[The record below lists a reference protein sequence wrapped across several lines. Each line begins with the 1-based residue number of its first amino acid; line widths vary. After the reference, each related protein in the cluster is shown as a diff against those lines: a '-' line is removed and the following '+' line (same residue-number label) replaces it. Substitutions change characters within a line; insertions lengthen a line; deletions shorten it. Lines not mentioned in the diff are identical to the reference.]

1 MKNGRKSM
9 VGKNAIKPFLNQF
22 EERMKVIAI
31 VDFIVNR
38 TGKKEKLEDKFDNED
53 MTNLIFTTLLFIMDE
68 SLEESNE
75 CDMLS
80 IEVFLEEHVME
91 YYKLVLNQE
100 EVKELAD
107 YIITVILRN
116 NGRGAGTYR
125 TKNYNENKDVI
136 ISIKLIATK
145 TVKLNDG
152 TEKEIFSL
160 TREGYDFLF
169 RTKEME
175 DELQLTIEQLKIK
188 KLIEERRF
196 NTAARNSMD
205 IIRFVRQSTNDIEN
219 LTLEIKR
226 NILNTDYTKYRK
238 VVDETYR
245 IVFKELEELGHFMD
259 FLEMVAK
266 EYDDSGLESSHEMT
280 EENVISAR
288 KDIREIQKNISIAI
302 NEMGYLAEK
311 RMDLSDIYTEKLKA
325 GMILNNKRKYNFED
339 DLLKRVEED
348 CKNLEACVLL
358 LRPLFG
364 FVPDKHMSLEHI
376 YAPQPIVCD
385 KEKEQETIL
394 DDETKSDEEENR
406 RIQEITQKYDEIV
419 SMFIKGAID
428 SENKRVYLSEIIEM
442 IKKEDLER
450 YLELTKNKELFTVPL
465 QLYRIDENKLNLKE
479 FYKSK
484 GKLITNPSEN
494 FDLDAT
500 LTRIGNNI
508 AGIKE
513 IEQIKIRKSDNVI
526 IETMEYIEDEIKI
539 KKEFEMNDVYFEV
552 AGV

>member
-1 MKNGRKSM
+1 M